1 MEKTHINILQTV
13 ANDTPL
19 FWVMLGL
26 AALIA
31 VGEVALIA
39 LAVRGRTSGR
49 LAIAAAVAPVLL
61 AAAMVASIQIG
72 RASLLRGLAT
82 DDPAEELRLIVAGLQ
97 AFGNAPPLGLLLLGP
112 VIGLAAIAAGLHAGA
127 ALKLPTRPF
136 MIATLIVAGA
146 GFAPLLLGALRY
158 ATQMTHVLSGVA
170 GVDPEMKA
178 MMVTKGIEETVEAF
192 DRAVLFG
199 AVCQVGALIF
209 AIVTVAGS
217 HFRALPTRIHWRSPV
232 ICAIAAAVLYLA
244 AAPLRAEVNAPWPP
258 SVCAALTINHLPTPD
273 VDGPD
278 AIPHAEVVSV
288 SNTALLGDGAP
299 RDLGAWH
306 DAIVTMRNNYRL
318 LHPADLVDESLVV
331 VCPPDTK
338 TERLVGVLRVAQQT
352 QYRRPAFAFGKE
364 MIIRRPLMG
373 DLRRWQ
379 WTAAKALIPGVGP
392 ETPAPIQTLTLADYP
407 TCDAVAR
414 AAAALRRAGKYPGLA
429 F

>member
-1 MEKTHINILQTV
+1 MEKTHINLLQYV
-13 ANDTPL
+13 AQVTPL
-19 FWVMLGL
+19 FWVMIGL
-26 AALIA
+26 AAVIG
-31 VGEVALIA
+31 VGELVLIA
-39 LAVRGRTSGR
+39 LAVRQRTSGR
-49 LAIAAAVAPVLL
+49 LAIVAAAGPVLL
-61 AAAMVASIQIG
+61 GAVVVAAIRIG
-72 RASLLRGLAT
+72 RTSLLRGLAT
-82 DDPAEELRLIVAGLQ
+82 DDPAETVRLVVAGLE
-97 AFGNAPPLGLLLLGP
+97 AFGNAKPLGILLLGP
-112 VIGLAAIAAGLHAGA
+112 VVALAAIAAGLHAGA

-136 MIATLIVAGA
+136 MITTVVFAGA
-146 GFAPLLLGALRY
+146 GLAPLLLGALQY
-158 ATQMTHVLSGVA
+158 ATLMIKTLAGVA
-170 GVDPEMKA
+170 GIDPEMKA
-178 MMVTKGIEETVEAF
+178 MMVTKGIEETVEVF
-192 DRAVLFG
+192 DRYALIG
-199 AVCQVGALIF
+199 ALCQVGALIF
-209 AIVTVAGS
+209 AIVTVAGA
-217 HFRALPTRIHWRSPV
+217 HFRSLPTRIHWRSPV

>member
-61 AAAMVASIQIG
+61 AAAMIASIQIG

-127 ALKLPTRPF
+127 ALKLPARPF
-136 MIATLIVAGA
+136 MITTLVFAGA
-146 GFAPLLLGALRY
+146 GLAPLLLGALQY

-199 AVCQVGALIF
+199 ALIELQRRLKADQGERARLTLIGA
-209 AIVTVAGS
+209 
-217 HFRALPTRIHWRSPV
+217 
-232 ICAIAAAVLYLA
+232 
-244 AAPLRAEVNAPWPP
+244 E
-258 SVCAALTINHLPTPD
+258 
-273 VDGPD
+273 
-278 AIPHAEVVSV
+278 
-288 SNTALLGDGAP
+288 
-299 RDLGAWH
+299 
-306 DAIVTMRNNYRL
+306 
-318 LHPADLVDESLVV
+318 
-331 VCPPDTK
+331 
-338 TERLVGVLRVAQQT
+338 
-352 QYRRPAFAFGKE
+352 AFGNE
-364 MIIRRPLMG
+364 G
-373 DLRRWQ
+373 
-379 WTAAKALIPGVGP
+379 
-392 ETPAPIQTLTLADYP
+392 E
-407 TCDAVAR
+407 
-414 AAAALRRAGKYPGLA
+414 
-429 F
+429 